1 MDCSRHPLPFLC
13 ASVSLWLAFLSGAFG
28 TDEPRV

>member
-13 ASVSLWLAFLSGAFG
+13 ASVSLWLAFLLGAL
-28 TDEPRV
+28 RASA